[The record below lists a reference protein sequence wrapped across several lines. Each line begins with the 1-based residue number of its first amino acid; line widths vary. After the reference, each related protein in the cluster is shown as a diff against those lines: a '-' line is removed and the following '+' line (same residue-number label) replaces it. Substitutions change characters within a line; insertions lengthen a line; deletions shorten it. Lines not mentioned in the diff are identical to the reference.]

1 MDLELILRLIQDR
14 RNAFDAYKLAQA
26 EFLANKDRE
35 SFSNLQATQQY
46 YLSFQRCIYSFENMT
61 EMFALLKENEDM
73 GLVLSHDE
81 THKLSLNL
89 TKTGFPM
96 LKLETNEEIEL

>member
-35 SFSNLQATQQY
+35 SFSNLQATQQH

-61 EMFALLKENEDM
+61 EMFALLQENEDM

-81 THKLSLNL
+81 THKLTLNKS
-89 TKTGFPM
+89 KTDFPM
-96 LKLETNEEIEL
+96 LKLETKEEIKL